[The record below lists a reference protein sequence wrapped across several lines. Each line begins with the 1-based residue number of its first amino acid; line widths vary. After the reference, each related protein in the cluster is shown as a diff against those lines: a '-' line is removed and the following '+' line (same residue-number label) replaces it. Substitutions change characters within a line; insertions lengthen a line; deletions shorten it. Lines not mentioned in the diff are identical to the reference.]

1 MANIDVQRKKS
12 SPLLWII
19 LVVAILGIA
28 AYFVWNRYGNKT
40 NTSQPAVYDSTNRTT
55 TDTTHH

>member
-28 AYFVWNRYGNKT
+28 AYFVWNRYGNRT
-40 NTSQPAVYDSTNRTT
+40 NTSQPAVYDSTNRTI

>member
-40 NTSQPAVYDSTNRTT
+40 NTSQPAVYDSTNRTNI
-55 TDTTHH
+55 DTTH